1 MNFNILSYCIYIPIT
16 FYITFVV
23 GKICFNN
30 GAVYLR
36 KIINDNDATTSAI
49 NKILLIGYYLLNLG
63 YASLMLSDWP
73 QIHSLENALL
83 ILFMRIGKILFILGI
98 MHYNNMLM
106 TYLIS
111 RYLNKHSLLNH

>member
-1 MNFNILSYCIYIPIT
+1 
-16 FYITFVV
+16 
-23 GKICFNN
+23 
-30 GAVYLR
+30 
-36 KIINDNDATTSAI
+36 
-49 NKILLIGYYLLNLG
+49 
-63 YASLMLSDWP
+63 MLSDWP